1 MSYKHAFFAHFQST
15 SRSFPYRELAVRLGL
30 MKTSGDRLKALLQ
43 ECGLT
48 PSDFAAQRR
57 VTPQHVNNW
66 FRRGIPLA
74 RLDEIADLFCVH
86 RRWLRCGEGPK
97 HPSSI
102 LRVDASGSE
111 PVSTRAL
118 SKQDGRLLHVP
129 FHEVNEGRLVALD
142 GHCLRLPAKALK
154 ALGIAPGNAVSL
166 AMPASNMEP
175 WIPSNAILAIDLSQT
190 SVVDGE
196 TYALLH
202 NGALRVNSLSRGQN
216 GTLCLHSSDRHNYPV
231 ERYTRVQRQDQRL
244 EILGWVFHWSHYRQR
259 RPG

>member
-1 MSYKHAFFAHFQST
+1 M
-15 SRSFPYRELAVRLGL
+15 AVRLGY
-30 MKTSGDRLKALLQ
+30 MKTSGERLKALLH

-102 LRVDASGSE
+102 LRLDASSVE
-111 PVSTRAL
+111 PVPTRSL
-118 SKQDGRLLHVP
+118 SKHDGRMLQVP
-129 FHEVNEGRLVALD
+129 FHEVREGRLVAVD
-142 GHCLRLPAKALK
+142 GHCLRLPAQALK

-166 AMPASNMEP
+166 AMPATRMTA
-175 WIPSNAILAIDLSQT
+175 WIPRDAILAIDLSQT
-190 SVVDGE
+190 NVVDGE

-202 NGALRVNSLSRGQN
+202 NGVLRVNSLSHGHN
-216 GTLCLHSSDRHNYPV
+216 GTLCLHSSDRHNHPV
-231 ERYTRVQRQDQRL
+231 ERYTRAQRRDQHL
-244 EILGWVFHWSHYRQR
+244 EILGWVFHWSHFRKR

>member
-1 MSYKHAFFAHFQST
+1 
-15 SRSFPYRELAVRLGL
+15 
-30 MKTSGDRLKALLQ
+30 MKTSGERLKALLH

-102 LRVDASGSE
+102 LRLDASSVE
-111 PVSTRAL
+111 PVPTRSL
-118 SKQDGRLLHVP
+118 SKHDGRMLQVP
-129 FHEVNEGRLVALD
+129 FHEVREGRLVAVD
-142 GHCLRLPAKALK
+142 GHCLRLPAQALK

-166 AMPASNMEP
+166 AMPATRMTA
-175 WIPSNAILAIDLSQT
+175 WIPRDAILAIDLSQT
-190 SVVDGE
+190 NVVDGE

-202 NGALRVNSLSRGQN
+202 NGVLRVNSLSHGHN
-216 GTLCLHSSDRHNYPV
+216 GTLCLHSSDRHNHPV
-231 ERYTRVQRQDQRL
+231 ERYTRAQRRDQHL
-244 EILGWVFHWSHYRQR
+244 EILGWVFHWSHFRKR

>member
-1 MSYKHAFFAHFQST
+1 MN
-15 SRSFPYRELAVRLGL
+15 
-30 MKTSGDRLKALLQ
+30 TSGDRLKALLQ

-74 RLDEIADLFCVH
+74 RLDDIADLFCVH

-102 LRVDASGSE
+102 LRVDACSAK
-111 PVSTRAL
+111 PASTHSL
-118 SKQDGRLLHVP
+118 SKPDGRLLQIP
-129 FHEVNEGRLVALD
+129 FHDVREGRLAALD
-142 GHCLRLPAKALK
+142 GHCLRLPAQALK
-154 ALGIAPGNAVSL
+154 ALGVAPDNAVSL
-166 AMPASNMEP
+166 AMPASNMTP
-175 WIPSNAILAIDLSQT
+175 WLPREAILAVDLSQT
-190 SVVDGE
+190 RVVDGE
-196 TYALLH
+196 IYALLH
-202 NGALRVNSLSRGQN
+202 NGVLRVNSLSRGHN
-216 GTLCLHSSDRHNYPV
+216 DTLCLHSNDRHNFPV
-231 ERYTRVQRQDQRL
+231 ERYTRAQRQDQRL